1 MVLDIL
7 FALIILVA
15 VVIGYKRGLVQP
27 VLAELFFLGTALFLL
42 GNGKGFAGFLERAF
56 HQNGLFIFVVGLAVT
71 IFMGYLGGRLGGI
84 IHRMPVV
91 QGVDGLLGLFLHGF
105 VAILFCYFLLSA
117 LLAFNNA
124 FRATAGAAAVTYA
137 QVESLKRQL
146 AANPVTAAL
155 MPTGDVRKLETQA
168 QKNKSAQISET
179 PLLAQLQTASHD
191 FLEPQLTGSRLAPLV
206 LRIGSKVPVLGHAT
220 TRDLPTPAPVA
231 RPSPGPTP
239 KR

>member
-56 HQNGLFIFVVGLAVT
+56 HLNGLFIFVVGLAVT

-206 LRIGSKVPVLGHAT
+206 LRIGSKVPILSHAT

-231 RPSPGPTP
+231 TPSPGPTP